1 MTATVAT
8 LWRYPVKSML
18 GEECAQVELTAR
30 GVRGDRQLAIR
41 SADGKFGSGKNSR
54 RFRHIEGLFTFRAH
68 LGDESTEIAFPDGRR
83 LRADDPAI
91 DASLSEALGMPVT
104 LAREGEVSHFDSS
117 PIHLVGTSSLAWLR
131 ARLPQSQVDERRFR
145 PNITLATDQS
155 ELSWIGRT
163 LQIGNTVKLR
173 VTAPTGRCGM
183 TTAAQTDLPFDPKIL
198 RCIAQE
204 AGEDFGV
211 YAEVL
216 QPGTISRGDEVSV
229 G

>member
-18 GEECAQVELTAR
+18 GEECAQVELEAR
-30 GVRGDRQLAIR
+30 GVRGDRQFAIR

-54 RFRHIEGLFTFRAH
+54 RFRHLEGLFTFRAR
-68 LGDESTEIAFPDGRR
+68 LAGEWPEIAFPDGRR
-83 LRADDPAI
+83 MRADDPGIHSA
-91 DASLSEALGMPVT
+91 LSAALGTPVT
-104 LAREGEVSHFDSS
+104 LAREGDVSHFDAS
-117 PIHLVGTSSLAWLR
+117 PIHLVGSSSLEWLR
-131 ARLPQSQVDERRFR
+131 ARLPESRVDERRFR
-145 PNITLATDQS
+145 PNITLATDQR

-163 LQIGNTVKLR
+163 LRIGSMVKLR
-173 VTAPTGRCGM
+173 VTAPTGRCVM
-183 TTAAQTDLPFDPKIL
+183 TTSAQTDLPFDPKIL

-216 QPGTISRGDEVSV
+216 QPGRISRGDEVTIV
-229 G
+229 

>member
-18 GEECAQVELTAR
+18 GEPCDEVELNTR
-30 GVRGDRQLAIR
+30 GVRGDRQFAVR

-54 RFRHIEGLFTFRAH
+54 RFRHLEGLFSFRAQ
-68 LGDESTEIAFPDGRR
+68 LAGDCPEITFPDGRR

-91 DASLSEALGMPVT
+91 DSTLSAVLGMPVT
-104 LAREGEVSHFDSS
+104 LARERDISHFDAS
-117 PIHLVGTSSLAWLR
+117 PIHLVSTASLQWLR
-131 ARLPQSQVDERRFR
+131 SRLPQSRVDERRFR
-145 PNITLATDQS
+145 PNITVSSDER
-155 ELSWIGRT
+155 ELSWLGKTLCIG
-163 LQIGNTVKLR
+163 GVELR
-173 VTAPTGRCGM
+173 VTAPTGRCVM
-183 TTAAQTDLPFDPKIL
+183 TTSAQTDLPFDPKIL

-216 QPGTISRGDEVSV
+216 QAGRISRGDPVTLR
-229 G
+229 